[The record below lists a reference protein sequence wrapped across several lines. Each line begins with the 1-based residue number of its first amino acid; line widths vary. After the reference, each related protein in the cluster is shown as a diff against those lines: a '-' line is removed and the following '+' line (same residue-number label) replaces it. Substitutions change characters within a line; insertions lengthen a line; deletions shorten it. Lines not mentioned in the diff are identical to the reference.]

1 MPTGSWFYVDR
12 GQQRGPVATEELASW
27 IQTARLPRD
36 VQVWREGLP
45 EWTAAETLIEITSQL
60 QAPGFFVMG
69 PQGPHGPVDAQA
81 ILEWA
86 RAGHVGRETLVW
98 RTGLPDWVTAGAV
111 PEIAPHLPAAA
122 VSPPLPRVA
131 PAATV
136 TPGVPVAPARPREPV
151 STVRE
156 AQPRPDRDSPC
167 PLCGDTK
174 KMGARA
180 RMLYDHWIC
189 RKCSNALA
197 NRRQLAWIL
206 DILALWGVMFVV
218 LFVVAFTA
226 ALTRGAGR
234 TDLSGLAG
242 VLPWLLYGLW
252 LFRDGFNGHSF
263 GKSVTGLQVVD
274 TGTGRG
280 ATFGASFKRNLP
292 MLIPFAPLVAAF
304 QMTRGPRLGDG
315 WANTRVVWKK
325 HAGRGP
331 F

>member
-1 MPTGSWFYVDR
+1 MPTGWFYVDQ
-12 GQQRGPVATEELASW
+12 GQQRGPVGTEELASW

-45 EWTAAETLIEITSQL
+45 QWTAAETVPEITAQL
-60 QAPGFFVMG
+60 QGAGFFVMG
-69 PQGPHGPVDAQA
+69 PQGPHGPVDVPI

-98 RTGLPDWVTAGAV
+98 RTGLPAWVTAGAV
-111 PEIAPHLPAAA
+111 PEIEPYLPAA
-122 VSPPLPRVA
+122 VLSPPP
-131 PAATV
+131 P
-136 TPGVPVAPARPREPV
+136 VPP
-151 STVRE
+151 VRE
-156 AQPRPDRDSPC
+156 ARPASDRDGPC

-174 KMGARA
+174 NMGGKA
-180 RMLYDHWIC
+180 RMLYDYWIC
-189 RKCSNALA
+189 RKCSNSLV
-197 NRRQLAWIL
+197 NRRQFAWIL

-218 LFVVAFTA
+218 LFVVAFV
-226 ALTRGAGR
+226 LGILRGAGG
-234 TDLSGLAG
+234 TDLSGLIA
-242 VLPWLLYGLW
+242 VLPWVLYFLW
-252 LFRDGFNGHSF
+252 LFRDGFRGHSF
-263 GKSVTGLQVVD
+263 GKSVTGLQVID
-274 TGTGRG
+274 AGTGQG